1 LNVVES
7 LRDAAQ
13 VAYAVAVGVLE
24 AARIDLVHHRF
35 FPPGF
40 AGWRG
45 RNGSRIVA
53 IGYEEHGGDE
63 DEKSCHGSEGFM
75 MNEEAL
81 CCKPMPVAIISAFSS
96 SLLSLPSA
104 VAGVQLRAPN
114 RVEEAL
120 NRSKD
125 THYHP

>member
-1 LNVVES
+1 
-7 LRDAAQ
+7 
-13 VAYAVAVGVLE
+13 
-24 AARIDLVHHRF
+24 
-35 FPPGF
+35 
-40 AGWRG
+40 
-45 RNGSRIVA
+45 
-53 IGYEEHGGDE
+53 
-63 DEKSCHGSEGFM
+63 M

-125 THYHP
+125 SVFVWKMHRTFKK